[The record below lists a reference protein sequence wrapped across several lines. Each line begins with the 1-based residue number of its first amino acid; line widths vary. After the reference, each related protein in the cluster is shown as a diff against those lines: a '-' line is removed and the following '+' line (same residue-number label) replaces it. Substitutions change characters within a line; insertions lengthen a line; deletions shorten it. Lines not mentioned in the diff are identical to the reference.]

1 MKKIRSNESGFT
13 LVELLASIIILS
25 IIILGIFQMFIFSAK
40 TATSNQTKLVT
51 THLAKATIE
60 RIKVDAESY
69 FSFDQ
74 VEVGNTKIFDKENCT
89 ARDCELFTMTVND
102 LSYEVEIEV
111 SQDSAEK
118 DLNLINVIVTV
129 TQPEKKLSSKLEGY
143 VVDEE

>member
-1 MKKIRSNESGFT
+1 M
-13 LVELLASIIILS
+13 
-25 IIILGIFQMFIFSAK
+25 GIFQMFIFLSK

-69 FSFDQ
+69 FTFEE
-74 VEVGNTKIFDKENCT
+74 VEVAKIKKIDKENCSGMNC
-89 ARDCELFTMTVND
+89 DLFTMIVND

-118 DLNLINVIVTV
+118 DLNLINV
-129 TQPEKKLSSKLEGY
+129 
-143 VVDEE
+143 VVI

>member
-1 MKKIRSNESGFT
+1 MKKIKNENGFT

-25 IIILGIFQMFIFSAK
+25 IIIIGIFQMFIFSSK

-74 VEVGNTKIFDKENCT
+74 VEVGN
-89 ARDCELFTMTVND
+89 
-102 LSYEVEIEV
+102 
-111 SQDSAEK
+111 
-118 DLNLINVIVTV
+118 
-129 TQPEKKLSSKLEGY
+129 KLYWYRL
-143 VVDEE
+143 